1 MSGKR
6 NRTKGHNLERTVAS
20 QLREIGFEFART
32 SRSES
37 KTLDD
42 CGVDISNVPFLIQCK
57 SGYDNR
63 YPRYPEIHNNVRE
76 SIATKYD
83 KNSPLRI
90 FPVVLVHKPTR
101 DITYWSFDEVTALNL
116 IKSQQQKLDILEE
129 VVSVLI
135 EAKNEILSLEE
146 LIATQT
152 IDEDSDI
159 IVSKLVS
166 NNQVYDKIYEL
177 KARIESLLK

>member
-1 MSGKR
+1 MSGAR

-20 QLREIGFEFART
+20 QLREVGFEYART

-42 CGVDISNVPFLIQCK
+42 CGVDICNVPFLLQCK

-63 YPRYPEIHNNVRE
+63 YPRFPEIYNSIRE
-76 SIATKYD
+76 NIAAKYD
-83 KNSPLRI
+83 KDSPLRL
-90 FPVVLVHKPTR
+90 FPIVLVHKPTR
-101 DITYWSFDEVTALNL
+101 DVTYWSFDETTALNL

-129 VVSVLI
+129 VVLVLT

-146 LIATQT
+146 LVAAQN

-159 IVSKLVS
+159 MVSELVS

-177 KARIESLLK
+177 KGRIESLLK

>member
-1 MSGKR
+1 MSGSR

-20 QLREIGFEFART
+20 LLREIGFEFART

-42 CGVDISNVPFLIQCK
+42 CGVDICNVPFLVQCK

-63 YPRYPEIHNNVRE
+63 YPRYPEIYNSIRE
-76 SIATKYD
+76 NIADKYD
-83 KNSPLRI
+83 KNSPLRL
-90 FPVVLVHKPTR
+90 FPVVLIHKPTR
-101 DITYWSFDEVTALNL
+101 DITYWSFDESTALSL

-129 VVSVLI
+129 VVSVLT

-159 IVSKLVS
+159 MVSELS